1 MSRAK
6 LAKQA
11 ANQLFQFGGKALNPV
26 TSFFRNRVGRVPGLR
41 NMQPVVEMAFPARR
55 VSPPVPSSQIGLDY
69 FGRSVARAPSI
80 PSPLGR
86 VGPKNALEQRILD
99 NAMKPQGTGRFQKL
113 GDPGSIFKAITN
125 PDIRINPFKN
135 PARILNPL
143 GTRGSILYGLGA
155 DAALNSLG
163 IDVPKGV
170 DEALVGQFLGSPL
183 GLGGRLV
190 GGLVGYELGNP
201 GAFSDGTRNS
211 AMAKR
216 GDEILRTQEYNKQQ
230 GSDLDMNA
238 IKQTARGSEVLPS
251 MGEPSYEAFIAGGG
265 RSAIQRGVPL
275 VDVVRQGQINIMNSQ
290 SSPVVTTENAKNQTL
305 NTMPPSAEENKYI
318 TNPQLTQVEL
328 YQKARI
334 NAKTPDQI
342 KAVER
347 LGSAIHR
354 AKNPT
359 LYNSAGIFQNRL
371 NPQNPAM
378 NAAYPDRYTRTRE
391 ASIVE
396 KGIQKP
402 YSMTN
407 ADERAQL
414 AEAYQQGVDDA
425 LLNLVDN
432 STLNA
437 NSFLD
442 SELQKRIF
450 R

>member
-1 MSRAK
+1 MSKAK
-6 LAKQA
+6 VAKEL
-11 ANQLFQFGGKALNPV
+11 LFQFGGKALNPV

-55 VSPPVPSSQIGLDY
+55 VSPRVPSSQIGLD
-69 FGRSVARAPSI
+69 FLGRSTAKAPSI
-80 PSPLGR
+80 RSSLGR

-99 NAMKPQGTGRFQKL
+99 NAMQPQAPGKFKKL
-113 GDPGSIFKAITN
+113 GDPGSVFKAITKPNTSLN
-125 PDIRINPFKN
+125 PLKN
-135 PARILNPL
+135 PARLLNPL
-143 GTRGSILYGLGA
+143 STRGGLLYGIGLEQLGIDMPAGVDGALIGQGLGA
-155 DAALNSLG
+155 RFGPGGRALGAIAGYDLS
-163 IDVPKGV
+163 
-170 DEALVGQFLGSPL
+170 SPL
-183 GLGGRLV
+183 SF
-190 GGLVGYELGNP
+190 
-201 GAFSDGTRNS
+201 ADGTRNS
-211 AMAKR
+211 KLAKE
-216 GDEILRTQEYNKQQ
+216 GDEVRRIRDYNAEQ
-230 GSDLDMNA
+230 GAGLDIGA
-238 IKQTARGSEVLPS
+238 IKKTAASQNVVPTPGD
-251 MGEPSYEAFIAGGG
+251 PSYEAFKAGGG

-275 VDVVRQGQINIMNSQ
+275 VDVVRQGQINIMNRQ
-290 SSPVVTTENAKNQTL
+290 SNPVVTTENEKNQSL
-305 NTMPPSAEENKYI
+305 NTIPPSAEENRYI
-318 TNPQLTQVEL
+318 TNPQLTQLEL
-328 YQKARI
+328 YQQARA

-354 AKNPT
+354 ATNPT
-359 LYNSAGIFQNRL
+359 LYNSAGIFQNTQ

-378 NAAYPDRYTRTRE
+378 NAAFPDRYSRTRE
-391 ASIVE
+391 AFIVE

-414 AEAYQQGVDDA
+414 REAYQQGVDDA

>member
-26 TSFFRNRVGRVPGLR
+26 TSFFRNQVGRVPGLR
-41 NMQPVVEMAFPARR
+41 NMQPAVEMAFPARR

-69 FGRSVARAPSI
+69 LGRSTARAPSI
-80 PSPLGR
+80 PSSLGR

-99 NAMKPQGTGRFQKL
+99 NAMKPQGAGRFQKL
-113 GDPGSIFKAITN
+113 GDPGSVFKAITN
-125 PDIRINPFKN
+125 PDIRLNPLKN

-155 DAALNSLG
+155 NALG
-163 IDVPKGV
+163 IDLPKGAE
-170 DEALVGQFLGSPL
+170 EALGGQFLGSAFGP
-183 GLGGRLV
+183 GGRVL
-190 GGLVGYELGNP
+190 GALAGYELGNP
-201 GAFSDGTRNS
+201 GALGDGTLNS
-211 AMAKR
+211 AMAKQ

-230 GSDLDMNA
+230 GSGLDMNA
-238 IKQTARGSEVLPS
+238 IKQAARGSEVLPS
-251 MGEPSYEAFIAGGG
+251 AGEPSYEAFKAGGG

-290 SSPVVTTENAKNQTL
+290 SAPVVTTENAKNQTL

-318 TNPQLTQVEL
+318 TNPQLTQLEL
-328 YQKARI
+328 YQKARV
-334 NAKTPDQI
+334 NAKTPDQV

-354 AKNPT
+354 ATNPT
-359 LYNSAGIFQNRL
+359 LYNSAGIFQNTR

-391 ASIVE
+391 ASIIE

-414 AEAYQQGVDDA
+414 EEAYQQGVDDA